1 MKGSE
6 AREIGLE
13 PGLMAQMPQEVEGI
27 AVYHQLCR
35 QDAEVAAKQ
44 CRVYESCD
52 GLDSSVDVA
61 VDVLDIQVSNLGI
74 VSISFFP

>member
-1 MKGSE
+1 
-6 AREIGLE
+6 
-13 PGLMAQMPQEVEGI
+13 MAQMPQEVEGI

-44 CRVYESCD
+44 CRVHESRD

-74 VSISFFP
+74 VHRLTFDLGVIEDSSASDGA